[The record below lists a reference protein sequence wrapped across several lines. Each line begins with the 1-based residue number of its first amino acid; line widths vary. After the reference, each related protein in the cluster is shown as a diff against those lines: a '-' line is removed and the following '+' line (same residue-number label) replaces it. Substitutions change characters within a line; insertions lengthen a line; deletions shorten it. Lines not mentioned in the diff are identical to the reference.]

1 MPQERLG
8 LGQDRVRVRMR
19 ARVAAPPMSQTS
31 TFQSGGSVSVLTMNP
46 VVGATGA
53 ESLRSAARCRT
64 EVLPAPS
71 SPRQRTLA
79 SYHTTAHTAA
89 TARYARCGGG
99 CGSVAALTRLGLEP
113 AAEDLVQRDLD
124 RGVDH
129 EWAPLHHATELLLCA
144 ADRLVR
150 APRQKLAKT
159 GGTSSGR
166 S

>member
-1 MPQERLG
+1 
-8 LGQDRVRVRMR
+8 
-19 ARVAAPPMSQTS
+19 MSQTS
-31 TFQSGGSVSVLTMNP
+31 TFQSGGRASVLTMNP

-79 SYHTTAHTAA
+79 SYHTTAHGSHCLLGTV
-89 TARYARCGGG
+89 RCGGG

-113 AAEDLVQRDLD
+113 AAEDLVQGDLD

-129 EWAPLHHATELLLCA
+129 EWAPLHHGTELLLCA
-144 ADRLVR
+144 ADRCWCARR
-150 APRQKLAKT
+150 AKKLAKT

-166 S
+166 SA